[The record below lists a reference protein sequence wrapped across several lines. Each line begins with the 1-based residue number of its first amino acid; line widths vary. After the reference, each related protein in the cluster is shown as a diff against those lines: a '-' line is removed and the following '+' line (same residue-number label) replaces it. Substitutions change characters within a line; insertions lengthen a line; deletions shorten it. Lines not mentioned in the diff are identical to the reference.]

1 MAEVTE
7 AHVTSSVCRGH
18 GRSQI
23 VSRQKQAHPCRPR
36 SRTGCTEASLVN

>member
-7 AHVTSSVCRGH
+7 AHVTFSVCRGH

-23 VSRQKQAHPCRPR
+23 VQQAGAGPPLQ
-36 SRTGCTEASLVN
+36 TQV